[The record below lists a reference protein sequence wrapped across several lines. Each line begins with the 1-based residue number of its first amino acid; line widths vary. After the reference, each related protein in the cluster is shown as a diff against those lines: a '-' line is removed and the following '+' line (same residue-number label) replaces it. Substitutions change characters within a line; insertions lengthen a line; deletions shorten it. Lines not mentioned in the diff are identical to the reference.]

1 MREEQGKTLGPGADA
16 PSTRKVSMRQ
26 RHYYVSTGY
35 NIEQAIAGL
44 LPVKE
49 GTLVIYTNRTSTDQ
63 LAGFGSAAKRTIGRK
78 IMAGELEKLFEKTR
92 AAVVQ

>member
-1 MREEQGKTLGPGADA
+1 
-16 PSTRKVSMRQ
+16 VQ

-35 NIEQAIAGL
+35 NIVQAIAGF

-49 GTLVIYTNRTSTDQ
+49 GTLVICVNRTSTDQ
-63 LAGFGSAAKRTIGRK
+63 LAGFGNATKRTIGQK
-78 IMAGELEKLFEKTR
+78 LMAGELKKLFEKAR

>member
-1 MREEQGKTLGPGADA
+1 M
-16 PSTRKVSMRQ
+16 Q

-35 NIEQAIAGL
+35 NVEQAIAGF

-49 GTLVIYTNRTSTDQ
+49 GTLVIYTNRTTTDQ
-63 LAGFGSAAKRTIGRK
+63 LAGLGSSTKRTIGRK
-78 IMAGELEKLFEKTR
+78 IMAGELKKLFEKSR